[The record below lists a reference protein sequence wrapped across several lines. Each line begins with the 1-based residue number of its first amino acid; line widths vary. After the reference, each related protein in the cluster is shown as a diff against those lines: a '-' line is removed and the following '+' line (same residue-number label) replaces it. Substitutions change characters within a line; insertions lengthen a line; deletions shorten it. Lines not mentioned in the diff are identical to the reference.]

1 MIGNFRKYISEGDL
15 DVVKLKELKHAYE
28 GENLIH
34 LQVNKLFDENESE
47 LEPYIQYFRKLY
59 DLGIF
64 TNQEI
69 LKGYFKIFNFLPNI
83 ESDIPHLPKILS

>member
-1 MIGNFRKYISEGDL
+1 MIGNFRKYISERDL
-15 DVVKLKELKHAYE
+15 DVDKLKELKHALP
-28 GENLIH
+28 GDSLIH

-59 DLGIF
+59 DLGLF

-69 LKGYFKIFNFLPNI
+69 L
-83 ESDIPHLPKILS
+83 